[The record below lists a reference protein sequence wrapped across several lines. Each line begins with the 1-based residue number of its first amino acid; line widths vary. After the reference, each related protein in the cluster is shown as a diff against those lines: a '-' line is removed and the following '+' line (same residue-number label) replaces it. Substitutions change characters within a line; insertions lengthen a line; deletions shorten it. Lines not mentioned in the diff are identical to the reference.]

1 MPKKFTR
8 QQLYDLVWT
17 QATRTV
23 AAEIGIS
30 DVALAK
36 ICRKAD
42 VPIPPRGYW
51 ARKAADQ
58 RVLKTA
64 LPPRFPGAADEFEI
78 GGNANRYWYYSP
90 SRQELLEMPVPP
102 VPVFDESIEA
112 VTARIQKLVG
122 KVPCQKNFDKAFGD
136 VAKLLSHDEERRKSA
151 LSYDKPRYE
160 SGIERRRLLIL
171 NSIFLAVH
179 ALGCK
184 AHMNTSKYGID
195 DLDRRGITIGVGSRH
210 VHFTLEQSILKG
222 RYDRPDPDDTTLTLA
237 FGSRGHPTSPDL
249 VWKDAGKAKVETH
262 LRDIVIAILV
272 QAEKQHRH
280 AAVHRREWII
290 ERKADL
296 QKELERERIEQER
309 KERELRERQAKE
321 RVDALLKQAA
331 DLQKAQTIRTY
342 VQAMRDRAA
351 ELPAT
356 PSELQ
361 SWSDWALKEADRI
374 DPAKSNAFLRQI
386 PV

>member
-1 MPKKFTR
+1 
-8 QQLYDLVWT
+8 
-17 QATRTV
+17 
-23 AAEIGIS
+23 
-30 DVALAK
+30 
-36 ICRKAD
+36 
-42 VPIPPRGYW
+42 
-51 ARKAADQ
+51 
-58 RVLKTA
+58 
-64 LPPRFPGAADEFEI
+64 
-78 GGNANRYWYYSP
+78 
-90 SRQELLEMPVPP
+90 
-102 VPVFDESIEA
+102 
-112 VTARIQKLVG
+112 
-122 KVPCQKNFDKAFGD
+122 
-136 VAKLLSHDEERRKSA
+136 
-151 LSYDKPRYE
+151 
-160 SGIERRRLLIL
+160 
-171 NSIFLAVH
+171 
-179 ALGCK
+179 
-184 AHMNTSKYGID
+184 
-195 DLDRRGITIGVGSRH
+195 
-210 VHFTLEQSILKG
+210 
-222 RYDRPDPDDTTLTLA
+222 
-237 FGSRGHPTSPDL
+237 
-249 VWKDAGKAKVETH
+249 